1 MFSVNA
7 HGTTVRSMA
16 EMKKTLSE
24 IKGEVKKKVRTIKS
38 IHKGKAKDGQ
48 STGGGSAPPPLS
60 SWEEKVH
67 FYFIYIILLNVKK
80 ENLYLADIFIN

>member
-7 HGTTVRSMA
+7 EGTTILSMA
-16 EMKKTLSE
+16 EMKKKLSE
-24 IKGEVKKKVRTIKS
+24 IKGEIKKKARTIKT
-38 IHKGKAKDGQ
+38 IKNEKAKDGQ

-67 FYFIYIILLNVKK
+67 FVFIV
-80 ENLYLADIFIN
+80 EC

>member
-7 HGTTVRSMA
+7 QGTTIRSMA
-16 EMKKTLSE
+16 EMKKKLSE
-24 IKGEVKKKVRTIKS
+24 IKGEIKKNARTIKT
-38 IHKGKAKDGQ
+38 IKNGKAKDGK

-67 FYFIYIILLNVKK
+67 FVFIV
-80 ENLYLADIFIN
+80 EC